1 MRPTENRSGM
11 SRNHLQD
18 QLHRSMQ
25 ARADFVPERSP
36 AEIDEE
42 LTRITSPTPPA
53 SSPPPPAAPGC
64 WGSSHSGQRRPGR
77 VGSVYVGTHSVVIT
91 VIVIAAAVAVVL
103 AVVAMAVKRED
114 RLYSL
119 SGAAPGAAARGAR
132 FLTRF
137 GGAGSHFRPRGW
149 M

>member
-1 MRPTENRSGM
+1 MRPTGNRSGV

-18 QLHRSMQ
+18 RLHRSMR

-42 LTRITSPTPPA
+42 LARITPPTPPA
-53 SSPPPPAAPGC
+53 SSPPPR
-64 WGSSHSGQRRPGR
+64 RRPGAR
-77 VGSVYVGTHSVVIT
+77 ALLTLVNGTLAGVGNVYVGTHSVLIT
-91 VIVIAAAVAVVL
+91 VIAAAVGVVL